1 MLGQES
7 GPGHMAA
14 QPVTS
19 PVSSEKRDVAPQPV
33 LFSPAT
39 PVLYARDSGSA
50 AHGLLNMDDLIYR
63 RAHPDVLFYA
73 EEGKMQPDEKA
84 FLRVTEPRGASNRR
98 RCARGERV
106 R

>member
-1 MLGQES
+1 MLGQDS
-7 GPGHMAA
+7 DPGHMAA

-19 PVSSEKRDVAPQPV
+19 PVSSDERDVAPQPV

-50 AHGLLNMDDLIYR
+50 AHGLLNMDDLINR

-73 EEGKMQPDEKA
+73 EEGA
-84 FLRVTEPRGASNRR
+84 
-98 RCARGERV
+98 GERDGG
-106 R
+106 RQSA